1 MKNIFTILKYY
12 ALIIVSLLILG
23 QFIISYY
30 LISATIFGAIL
41 LVISTIISLIMLIRL
56 LTVNGKILENSI

>member
-1 MKNIFTILKYY
+1 MKNVFTILKYCT
-12 ALIIVSLLILG
+12 LIIVSLLILG

-41 LVISTIISLIMLIRL
+41 LLISAIISLIRLIRL
-56 LTVNGKILENSI
+56 LIVNDKILENSI